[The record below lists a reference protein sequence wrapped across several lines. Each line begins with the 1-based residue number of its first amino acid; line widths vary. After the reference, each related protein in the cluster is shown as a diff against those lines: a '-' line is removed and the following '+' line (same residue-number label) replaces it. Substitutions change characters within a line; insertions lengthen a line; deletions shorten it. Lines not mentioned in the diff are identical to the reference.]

1 MMDFVLEAW
10 VSSIIEGKKLQWMMG
25 KGEPWQPG
33 EKLKLLFA
41 GYNGT
46 RNTGS
51 DVRVEEMLRQIRR
64 ILGPENVDLSMM
76 TFNFD
81 RSRGYFEG
89 TSQVRLPDI
98 FPPFLASEVPK
109 HHGVVACEGSM
120 FKSKFANALAT
131 MMIGSLGIAAAEN
144 KLSIGY
150 GAEAGHMDPLVA
162 KMCGRY
168 CRNSLVITRNDESR
182 KILRELGVPTELGTD
197 TAWTFEPLGA
207 EYGQKALHDVG
218 WDGKTPVLVV
228 CPINPFEW
236 PVKASVAKAALHSL
250 AGAYKDSHYRGPY
263 FHNAGPEA
271 NRANEHYLSSIAKAV
286 AAFRQKRSVFVIMAA
301 TERMDARACGRIS
314 EKLGGVPVL
323 TSDDYNMY
331 QMVSILRAC
340 RMMVSSRYHG
350 IVTSMPA
357 LVASAGITMDERI
370 RNLMNERGHQELLMN
385 VDDPDLE
392 ARTLAA
398 IEILDRDGERIA
410 DGIARSVVRNL
421 KLMARMGVYFEEEVQ
436 RRYPEFPN
444 AARRMELGG
453 LPAAD
458 ERGVEGIGGG
468 VRVGLVFELGIPD
481 RPDSHVIPGTDSCQ
495 PGEERGQRCS
505 SGTSRRAGGPADRA
519 AVAGSG
525 AGGAGLS
532 AATAAEKGR
541 PLRVAGA

>member
-10 VSSIIEGKKLQWMMG
+10 VSSIIEGKKIHWMMG
-25 KGEPWQPG
+25 KGESWQRG

-41 GYNGT
+41 GYNGS

-89 TSQVRLPDI
+89 TSQVHLPDI
-98 FPPFLASEVPK
+98 FPPFLANEVPK

-144 KLSIGY
+144 KLSVGY
-150 GAEAGHMDPLVA
+150 GAEAGHMDPVVA

-168 CRNSLVITRNDESR
+168 CKNSLVITRNDESR
-182 KILRELGVPTELGTD
+182 TILRELGVPTELGTD

-207 EYGQKALHDVG
+207 EYGRKALCDVG
-218 WDGKTPVLVV
+218 WDGTTPVLVV

-250 AGAYKDSHYRGPY
+250 TGAYKESHYRGPY

-271 NRANEHYLSSIAKAV
+271 DRAYEHYLSAIAKAV
-286 AAFRQKRSVFVIMAA
+286 AAFRQKKNVFVIMAA
-301 TERMDARACGRIS
+301 TERMDARPCRRIS
-314 EKLGGVPVL
+314 EKLGGVPIIS
-323 TSDDYNMY
+323 SDDYNMY
-331 QMVSILRAC
+331 ELVSILRAC

-392 ARTLAA
+392 EKTLTSLD
-398 IEILDRDGERIA
+398 ILDRDGERIA
-410 DGIARSVVRNL
+410 DGIARTVVKNL

-436 RRYPEFPN
+436 RRYPEFPT
-444 AARRMELGG
+444 RRGEWSWEDYLPPMSDGLREL
-453 LPAAD
+453 
-458 ERGVEGIGGG
+458 
-468 VRVGLVFELGIPD
+468 VRAY
-481 RPDSHVIPGTDSCQ
+481 S
-495 PGEERGQRCS
+495 
-505 SGTSRRAGGPADRA
+505 
-519 AVAGSG
+519 
-525 AGGAGLS
+525 
-532 AATAAEKGR
+532 
-541 PLRVAGA
+541 

>member
-1 MMDFVLEAW
+1 MDFVLEAW
-10 VSSIIEGKKLQWMMG
+10 MSSIIEGKKLQWMMG
-25 KGEPWQPG
+25 KHEPWQPG

-64 ILGPENVDLSMM
+64 ILGAENVDLSMM

-89 TSQVRLPDI
+89 TRQVRLPDI
-98 FPPFLASEVPK
+98 FPPFLANEVPR

-144 KLSIGY
+144 KLSVGY
-150 GAEAGHMDPLVA
+150 GAEAGQMDPLVA

-207 EYGQKALHDVG
+207 EYGQKALRDVG

-236 PVKASVAKAALHSL
+236 PVKASLAKAALHGL
-250 AGAYKDSHYRGPY
+250 TGAYKESHYRGPY
-263 FHNAGPEA
+263 FHNAGREA
-271 NRANEHYLSSIAKAV
+271 DRAYEHYLSSIAKAV
-286 AAFRQKRSVFVIMAA
+286 AAFRQKKNVFVIMTA

-331 QMVSILRAC
+331 QLVSILRSC

-398 IEILDRDGERIA
+398 LEILDRDGERIA
-410 DGIARSVVRNL
+410 DGIARTVVRNL

-436 RRYPEFPN
+436 RRYPEFPT
-444 AARRMELGG
+444 RRGEWNWEDYLPPMGEG
-453 LPAAD
+453 L
-458 ERGVEGIGGG
+458 R
-468 VRVGLVFELGIPD
+468 GLVQAY
-481 RPDSHVIPGTDSCQ
+481 S
-495 PGEERGQRCS
+495 
-505 SGTSRRAGGPADRA
+505 
-519 AVAGSG
+519 
-525 AGGAGLS
+525 
-532 AATAAEKGR
+532 
-541 PLRVAGA
+541 

>member
-10 VSSIIEGKKLQWMMG
+10 VSSIIEGKKIQWMMG
-25 KGEPWQPG
+25 KREPWQRG

-51 DVRVEEMLRQIRR
+51 DVRVEEMLRQVRR

-81 RSRGYFEG
+81 RSRGYFDG

-98 FPPFLASEVPK
+98 FPPFLANEVPK

-150 GAEAGHMDPLVA
+150 GAEAGHMDPMVA
-162 KMCGRY
+162 KMCARF
-168 CRNSLVITRNDESR
+168 CRNSLVITRNEESR

-207 EYGQKALHDVG
+207 EYGQKALRDVG

-250 AGAYKDSHYRGPY
+250 TGAYKESHYRGPY

-271 NRANEHYLSSIAKAV
+271 DRAYEHYLSSIANAI
-286 AAFRQKRSVFVIMAA
+286 AAFREKKNVFVIMAA
-301 TERMDARACGRIS
+301 TERMDARPCRRIS
-314 EKLGGVPVL
+314 EKLGGVPIL

-331 QMVSILRAC
+331 QLVSILRAC

-398 IEILDRDGERIA
+398 LEILDRDGERIA
-410 DGIARSVVRNL
+410 DGIARTTVRNL

-436 RRYPEFPN
+436 RRYPDFPTRRGEWSWEDYLPPLSEGLKELV
-444 AARRMELGG
+444 AAYG
-453 LPAAD
+453 
-458 ERGVEGIGGG
+458 
-468 VRVGLVFELGIPD
+468 
-481 RPDSHVIPGTDSCQ
+481 
-495 PGEERGQRCS
+495 
-505 SGTSRRAGGPADRA
+505 
-519 AVAGSG
+519 
-525 AGGAGLS
+525 
-532 AATAAEKGR
+532 
-541 PLRVAGA
+541 